1 VELVLGFVL
10 IVVVQTLALR
20 LKPMKVSSTTRTKT
34 YAEVMTNSDFMTF
47 NHRGKFVADRL
58 RSTNQ

>member
-1 VELVLGFVL
+1 
-10 IVVVQTLALR
+10 
-20 LKPMKVSSTTRTKT
+20 MKVSASMRGKT
-34 YAEVMTNSDFMTF
+34 YAEVMTNSDYMTF